1 MHQCTKRCGSG
12 KQTRSKQVKAKFG
25 GNNCMGSSQQD
36 CNTQNLYEN
45 KKQKLKASFHE
56 NGKHS
61 RNC

>member
-12 KQTRSKQVKAKFG
+12 FQTRSKQVKAKFG
-25 GNNCMGSSQQD
+25 GKNCMGSSQQD
-36 CNTQNLYEN
+36 CNTQNLQEN
-45 KKQKLKASFHE
+45 KKLKASFHE